1 MKKWSSN
8 PEGPVVIVSKD
19 IVYAFPFGIAYLA
32 GALRKS
38 GEDVRVLFRPEH
50 PKHFLE
56 FARLLISLKPLVVG
70 FGSLYPDLYPV
81 REIIRTLDGEGRNF
95 PVVIGGQMV
104 SPTPEFSVQITGA
117 DIGLIGEGEIIFR
130 DLVRVLRRGDDLG
143 AVRGLAIRDGERIY
157 LTGPGPFIEDLS
169 DLPPVPYD
177 LFPSKK
183 WLEIGRF
190 YARNTQP
197 HWRFEDRVVSLH
209 GGRGC
214 PFSCN
219 FCYHSSKS
227 RYRKIPEILCEAEE
241 LIPRFDANMLYFG
254 DDLVLGTPKRAQELT
269 EGIGNLG
276 RSVEYSVSCRFDI
289 LSRISDS
296 LLRDMK
302 KTGCRIMGLGIE
314 SGSQRILDAM
324 HKKVE
329 VEQIREGLSRLKKAG
344 ILPTVSIMVGQV
356 SETREDVGKSLQL
369 MVDAV
374 RENKLIQFAFTITTP
389 YPGSELYEIAFRRG
403 LLKDHMDFF
412 RRHDPERQILELSV
426 NFSEM
431 SDEEVRESRKTLE
444 NTFRKEIWKSRG
456 LLVGSVDFTR
466 KALGLLDSLIRTHGS
481 PAVTGEGRTANAY
494 NRVYDGVQMRLD
506 RTRLNA
512 LGID

>member
-1 MKKWSSN
+1 LPVPIRRKELKKWSSN

-190 YARNTQP
+190 
-197 HWRFEDRVVSLH
+197 
-209 GGRGC
+209 
-214 PFSCN
+214 
-219 FCYHSSKS
+219 
-227 RYRKIPEILCEAEE
+227 
-241 LIPRFDANMLYFG
+241 
-254 DDLVLGTPKRAQELT
+254 
-269 EGIGNLG
+269 
-276 RSVEYSVSCRFDI
+276 
-289 LSRISDS
+289 
-296 LLRDMK
+296 
-302 KTGCRIMGLGIE
+302 
-314 SGSQRILDAM
+314 
-324 HKKVE
+324 
-329 VEQIREGLSRLKKAG
+329 
-344 ILPTVSIMVGQV
+344 
-356 SETREDVGKSLQL
+356 
-369 MVDAV
+369 
-374 RENKLIQFAFTITTP
+374 
-389 YPGSELYEIAFRRG
+389 
-403 LLKDHMDFF
+403 
-412 RRHDPERQILELSV
+412 
-426 NFSEM
+426 
-431 SDEEVRESRKTLE
+431 
-444 NTFRKEIWKSRG
+444 
-456 LLVGSVDFTR
+456 
-466 KALGLLDSLIRTHGS
+466 
-481 PAVTGEGRTANAY
+481 
-494 NRVYDGVQMRLD
+494 
-506 RTRLNA
+506 
-512 LGID
+512 